1 MEKRLG
7 YLIKRVQQALRLRMD
22 NELKYFNLTTAQ
34 YAALNALEQT
44 PNASSA
50 ELARACFVTPQ
61 TMTQIIQRLKTAG
74 FLTRESHPA
83 HGRIIQTVLSGKGQ
97 STLQSA
103 HKVIAKIEEVM
114 IGNLLSKEH
123 EKLVEQLESFYNNL
137 NLK

>member
-1 MEKRLG
+1 MEKRIG

-22 NELKYFNLTTAQ
+22 NDLKYFNLTTAQ

-61 TMTQIIQRLKTAG
+61 TMTQIIQSLKTAG
-74 FLTRESHPA
+74 FITRQLHPA
-83 HGRIIQTVLSGKGQ
+83 HGRIIQTVLSAKGQ

-103 HKVIAKIEEVM
+103 HKSIAKIEKVM
-114 IGNLLSKEH
+114 IADLQSDEQ
-123 EKLVEQLESFYNNL
+123 EKLVEQLERFYNNL